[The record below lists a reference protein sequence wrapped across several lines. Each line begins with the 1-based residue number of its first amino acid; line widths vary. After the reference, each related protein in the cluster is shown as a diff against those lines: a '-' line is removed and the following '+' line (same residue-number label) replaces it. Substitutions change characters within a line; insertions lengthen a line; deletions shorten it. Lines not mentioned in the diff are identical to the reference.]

1 MLPLV
6 KVLIIAFVVVGV
18 AAPTGYIAYKYAG
31 SSSPDPAHFIPAGS
45 SSVVS
50 YDVNGTQAL
59 FFAGPQY
66 AGVIATF
73 NLTSLESGKIP
84 LANNSLFNSS
94 IGGVLHV
101 HISIN
106 QTYDGYNIYQ
116 ISNITTT
123 VSTKNITI
131 PTKQLPYIGQI
142 SSSLMVIGNL
152 TSVKASLNAN
162 HSGLYMKNL
171 PAKFEMKYTGISF
184 YFNTSTLNAGKYSNL
199 TGSYINSTQFSS
211 HVVYGNMSAMSSNIT
226 ITNLNSSQE
235 RNISLLVTALIPS
248 NMTLQTSYGNGIY
261 TLETSIGY
269 KNFDYAASQIA
280 HELGKYNN

>member
-6 KVLIIAFVVVGV
+6 KMLIIAFVVVGV

-73 NLTSLESGKIP
+73 NLTSLENGKTP
-84 LANNSLFNSS
+84 YTNNSLFNSS
-94 IGGVLHV
+94 IGGTSHIHV
-101 HISIN
+101 SIN
-106 QTYDGYNIYQ
+106 QTYDGYSIYQ
-116 ISNITTT
+116 ISNITTAI
-123 VSTKNITI
+123 SGRNLTI
-131 PTKQLPYIGQI
+131 PMNQLPYIGQI
-142 SSSLMVIGNL
+142 SNSLVVIGNL
-152 TSVKASLNAN
+152 SSVKASLNAN

-171 PAKFEMKYTGISF
+171 PANFEMKYNGVSF
-184 YFNTSTLNAGKYSNL
+184 YFNTSNLNVSKYANL
-199 TGSYINSTQFSS
+199 NGSYFNSTKLTS
-211 HVVYGNMSAMSSNIT
+211 HVIYGNMSAMSSNIT
-226 ITNLNSSQE
+226 ITNLNSSQGM
-235 RNISLLVTALIPS
+235 NISLLVKQLIPS

-261 TLETSIGY
+261 RLETSIGY
-269 KNFDYAASQIA
+269 KNFDYAVTQIVQD
-280 HELGKYNN
+280 LGGYKN